1 MLDSK
6 ASNRRSDNNEA
17 GVKEQFEKLG
27 YEVEKLDRKAS
38 KGRRPDFLIS
48 DRAGQRQLLCEV
60 KTVDSAFYPRD
71 KKKYGVENVH
81 ISTLDPKFI
90 GKFGN
95 IPIDLTKIDKP
106 LAEAVR
112 QRAALVADRPET
124 ADLPL
129 LVALFLDEFLREY
142 LFAYPRSF
150 EPEVSGI
157 LTIAEN
163 VERNKAFRKL
173 TDEQQERHLR
183 AEAAELDRARLA
195 GTTPHFDHD
204 LPPRSTDFVLVP
216 NQAALRAVPED
227 FARLCL
233 PDAYYG

>member
-6 ASNRRSDNNEA
+6 ESNRRSANNEA
-17 GVKEQFEKLG
+17 AVKEQFENLG
-27 YEVEKLDRKAS
+27 YVVEKLDRKAS

-157 LTIAEN
+157 LTIARD
-163 VERNKAFRKL
+163 VARNAAFQKL
-173 TDEQQERHLR
+173 SDDEQERRIR
-183 AEAAELDRARLA
+183 ADIERASSTDTNA
-195 GTTPHFDHD
+195 KVNDD
-204 LPPRSTDFVLVP
+204 LPPHSTDFVLVP
-216 NQAALRAVPED
+216 NQAAIRGVPQD